1 LSAQVVASAGTQAE
15 GLTAVNAS
23 MAEVAEATQ
32 HNAAAAQ
39 DLAATA
45 EELASQSEMFL
56 QVVQYFRDDDAVR
69 APESAGLS
77 GVAATRA

>member
-1 LSAQVVASAGTQAE
+1 
-15 GLTAVNAS
+15 

-56 QVVQYFRDDDAVR
+56 QLVQYFRDDGVVH
-69 APESAGLS
+69 APAGV
-77 GVAATRA
+77 GITIGARVEA

>member
-1 LSAQVVASAGTQAE
+1 MS
-15 GLTAVNAS
+15 
-23 MAEVAEATQ
+23 EVAHATQ

-56 QVVQYFRDDDAVR
+56 QVVQYFRDDDALR
-69 APESAGLS
+69 LPQATGLGS
-77 GVAATRA
+77 GSRVGV